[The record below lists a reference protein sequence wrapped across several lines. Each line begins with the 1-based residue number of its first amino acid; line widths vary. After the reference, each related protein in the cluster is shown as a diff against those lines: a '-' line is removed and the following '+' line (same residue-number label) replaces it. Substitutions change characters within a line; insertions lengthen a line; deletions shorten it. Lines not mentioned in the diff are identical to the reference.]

1 MQSYGHR
8 YAVLPIALRS
18 VGRSTTG
25 QGWLIVCTVL
35 TEAVPDV
42 YSLVKPLGGL
52 HGMST
57 STNYKQSIRTGISR
71 NCNTVETQRWAIA
84 TDEISATIVTS
95 SYQLAFQ
102 EGGPSNSILRALV
115 QVFVLSL

>member
-18 VGRSTTG
+18 VGRCTTG

-57 STNYKQSIRTGISR
+57 STNYKQSIRTGVSR

-84 TDEISATIVTS
+84 TDEIIVTS